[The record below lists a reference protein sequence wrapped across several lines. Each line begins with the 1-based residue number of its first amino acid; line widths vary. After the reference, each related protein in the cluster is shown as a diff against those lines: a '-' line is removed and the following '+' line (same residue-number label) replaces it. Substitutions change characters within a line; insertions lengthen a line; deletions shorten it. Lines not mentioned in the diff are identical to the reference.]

1 MRRLF
6 PFIFFL
12 AVLCACNGPDP
23 AADVFLA
30 PEILD
35 ISAEKG
41 EDYSQL
47 VLTCR
52 VSSGNGIKDYGF
64 YFGLSEKDYGFYFGP
79 GEMVKMASPSPI
91 QDNEFTLTVTGLT
104 YCTEYRYKA
113 FIDSGPAEVVSEIK
127 LWRTEDEIPPVP
139 RLGIL
144 EQINVGFIVH
154 CDVYG
159 YDDVVRKDAFEC
171 GVCYKQDGTVPDLDG
186 PHGTGKIHLN
196 STNLYHDY
204 TVTFMGL
211 HNSIC
216 FRPYTKIGPMVSYG
230 ESISYTLTY

>member
-1 MRRLF
+1 MRRLSL
-6 PFIFFL
+6 IFFL
-12 AVLCACNGPDP
+12 AALCACGGPDP
-23 AADVFLA
+23 VPDNFQA
-30 PEILD
+30 PEIMD
-35 ISAEKG
+35 ISAARG
-41 EDYSQL
+41 EDYSKL

-52 VSSGNGIKDYGF
+52 VSSGDGIKDYGF
-64 YFGLSEKDYGFYFGP
+64 YFGPSEKDYGFYFGP

-104 YCTEYRYKA
+104 YSTEYRYKA

-139 RLGIL
+139 RIGAMYGTY
-144 EQINVGFIVH
+144 NGFSVF
-154 CDVYG
+154 CEVYG
-159 YDDVVRKDAFEC
+159 YEDVVRKDAFEC

-204 TVTFMGL
+204 TVTFTGL

>member
-1 MRRLF
+1 MRRLSL
-6 PFIFFL
+6 IFFL
-12 AVLCACNGPDP
+12 AALCACDGPDP
-23 AADVFLA
+23 VPDDFQA
-30 PEILD
+30 PEIMD
-35 ISAEKG
+35 ISAERG
-41 EDYSQL
+41 EDYSKL

-52 VSSGNGIKDYGF
+52 VSSGDGI
-64 YFGLSEKDYGFYFGP
+64 KDYGFYFGP

-91 QDNEFTLTVTGLT
+91 QDNEFTLTLTGLT
-104 YCTEYRYKA
+104 YSTEYRYKA

-139 RLGIL
+139 RIGAI
-144 EQINVGFIVH
+144 VGLSVY

-204 TVTFMGL
+204 TVTFTGL
-211 HNSIC
+211 HNNIC
-216 FRPYTKIGPMVSYG
+216 VRPYTKIGPMVSYG
-230 ESISYTLTY
+230 ECISYTLNY

>member
-1 MRRLF
+1 MRRLSL
-6 PFIFFL
+6 IFFL
-12 AVLCACNGPDP
+12 GALCACGGPDP
-23 AADVFLA
+23 VPDDFQA
-30 PEILD
+30 PEIMD
-35 ISAEKG
+35 ISAERG
-41 EDYSQL
+41 EDYSKL

-52 VSSGNGIKDYGF
+52 VSSGDGI
-64 YFGLSEKDYGFYFGP
+64 KDYGFYFGP

-91 QDNEFTLTVTGLT
+91 QDNEFTLTLTGLT
-104 YCTEYRYKA
+104 YSTEYRYKA

-139 RLGIL
+139 RIGAI
-144 EQINVGFIVH
+144 VGLSVY

-204 TVTFMGL
+204 TVTFTGL
-211 HNSIC
+211 HNNIC
-216 FRPYTKIGPMVSYG
+216 VRPYTKIGPMVSYG

>member
-23 AADVFLA
+23 AADVFQA

-41 EDYSQL
+41 DDYSQL

-52 VSSGNGIKDYGF
+52 VSSGDGI
-64 YFGLSEKDYGFYFGP
+64 KDYGFYFGP

-104 YCTEYRYKA
+104 YSTEYRYKA

-139 RLGIL
+139 RIGAMYGTY
-144 EQINVGFIVH
+144 NGFSVF
-154 CDVYG
+154 CEVYG
-159 YDDVVRKDAFEC
+159 YEDVVRKDAFEC

-204 TVTFMGL
+204 TVTFTGL

>member
-1 MRRLF
+1 M
-6 PFIFFL
+6 
-12 AVLCACNGPDP
+12 PD
-23 AADVFLA
+23 DFQA
-30 PEILD
+30 PEIMD
-35 ISAEKG
+35 ISAARG
-41 EDYSQL
+41 EDYSKL

-52 VSSGNGIKDYGF
+52 VSSGDGI
-64 YFGLSEKDYGFYFGP
+64 KDYGFYFGP

-104 YCTEYRYKA
+104 YSTEYRYKA

-139 RLGIL
+139 RIGAI
-144 EQINVGFIVH
+144 VGLSVY

-204 TVTFMGL
+204 TVTFTGL
-211 HNSIC
+211 HNNIC
-216 FRPYTKIGPMVSYG
+216 VRPYTKIGPMVSYG
-230 ESISYTLTY
+230 ESRSCTLIY